1 MRLRPDVIVALAIV
15 LVLGFGAV
23 ILGSR
28 QAKTTDRD
36 RRASS
41 FVPGPQGARA
51 LADALDRLDVTVERF
66 RGRTAMLGELEEDE
80 IPLLMVLDPGMPFD
94 VLEATQLIRFVKEG
108 GHLLL
113 AGPGA
118 RAAMRCFGYV
128 LQGDRFVGTPRE
140 LSPLGGNVW
149 VDGPRTALWLTASGR
164 DAVVDSSG
172 LSDAL
177 VSRCDAPATEAVD
190 TLLMNADG
198 APVMLQLQVGASSVY
213 LASDAVIFINRSLR
227 DTEAGP
233 YVLALVAGRYPR
245 VVFEEHHHGFG
256 SGGSMTD
263 VVLEWMGR
271 SPWGWAV
278 WQILAVATVALVMA
292 AFRFGPAFPP
302 RGRSRR
308 SPLEHVRALSAALA
322 AARGHDVAVR
332 LMIEG
337 LRRRLSPRGQALRSD
352 VTPWVDRLAENV
364 RTTDSREA
372 VGTLQ
377 QLMRGSVRADGVLRA
392 ANAVEDVWQDL
403 RP

>member
-1 MRLRPDVIVALAIV
+1 MRLRPDVIAALAV
-15 LVLGFGAV
+15 VMVLGFGAV
-23 ILGSR
+23 ALGSR
-28 QAKTTDRD
+28 HAKTTDRD

-66 RGRTAMLGELEEDE
+66 RRRTAMLGDLAEGES
-80 IPLLMVLDPGMPFD
+80 PLLMVLDPGMPLD
-94 VLEATQLIRFVKEG
+94 VLDATRLAGLVQQG

-118 RAAMRCFGYV
+118 RAATRCFGYL
-128 LQGDRFVGTPRE
+128 LQGDRFMGTPRD
-140 LSPLGGNVW
+140 LSPFEGSTW
-149 VDGPRTALWLTASGR
+149 VDGPRTALWLTESE
-164 DAVVDSSG
+164 
-172 LSDAL
+172 LPDAL
-177 VSRCDAPATEAVD
+177 VNRCDAPAPDAVD
-190 TLLMNADG
+190 TLLVNSDG
-198 APVMLQLQVGASSVY
+198 ALVMLRLHLHGSSVY
-213 LASDAVIFINRSLR
+213 LASDAVVFTNRSLR
-227 DTEAGP
+227 YTEAGP
-233 YVLALVAGRYPR
+233 YVLALLAGRYPR
-245 VVFEEHHHGFG
+245 VVFDEYHHGFG
-256 SGGSMTD
+256 TGGSMTS
-263 VVLEWMGR
+263 VVLDWMGR
-271 SPWGWAV
+271 SPWGWAL
-278 WQILAVATVALVMA
+278 WQVLAVATVALVMA

-352 VTPWVDRLAENV
+352 VGPWVDGRAENV
-364 RTTDSREA
+364 RTPASREA
-372 VGTLQ
+372 VGTLR
-377 QLMRGSVRADGVLRA
+377 QLMRGPVEADGVLRA

>member
-1 MRLRPDVIVALAIV
+1 MRLRPDVIAALAIV

-28 QAKTTDRD
+28 HAKTTDSD

-41 FVPGPQGARA
+41 FVPGPQGVRA
-51 LADALDRLDVTVERF
+51 LAEALGRLDVTVERF
-66 RGRTAMLGELEEDE
+66 RRRTALLDDLAEGEA
-80 IPLLMVLDPGMPFD
+80 PLLMLLDPSMPLD
-94 VLEATQLIRFVKEG
+94 VLEATQLTRFVNQG

-118 RAAMRCFGYV
+118 RAATRCFGYV

-140 LSPLGGNVW
+140 LSPFGGDPW
-149 VDGPRTALWLTASGR
+149 VDGPRTALWLTASEGEV
-164 DAVVDSSG
+164 VVDSSG
-172 LSDAL
+172 LSDAF
-177 VSRCDAPATEAVD
+177 VSRCGMPMPDAVD
-190 TLLMNADG
+190 TLLVNADS
-198 APVMLQLQVGASSVY
+198 APVMLRLHVAGSSVY
-213 LASDAVIFINRSLR
+213 LASDAVVFTNRSLR

-233 YVLALVAGRYPR
+233 YLLALLAGRYPR
-245 VVFEEHHHGFG
+245 VVFDEYHHGFG
-256 SGGSMTD
+256 GGGSMMA
-263 VVLEWMGR
+263 VVLDWMKR
-271 SPWGWAV
+271 TPWGWAL
-278 WQILAVATVALVMA
+278 WQLLAVATVALAMA
-292 AFRFGPAFPP
+292 AFRFGPAFSPQ
-302 RGRSRR
+302 GRSRR

-352 VTPWVDRLAENV
+352 VVPWVDRLAENV
-364 RTTDSREA
+364 RTPASREA
-372 VGTLQ
+372 VHTLQ
-377 QLMRGSVRADGVLRA
+377 QLMRGPVRTDGVLRA

>member
-1 MRLRPDVIVALAIV
+1 MRLRPDVLAALAFV

-28 QAKTTDRD
+28 HAKTTDRD

-51 LADALDRLDVTVERF
+51 LADALGRLDVTVERF
-66 RGRTAMLGELEEDE
+66 RRRTAMLGDLTEGEA
-80 IPLLMVLDPGMPFD
+80 PLLMVLDPGMSLD
-94 VLEATQLIRFVKEG
+94 GLDATQLARFVKQG

-118 RAAMRCFGYV
+118 RTATRCFGYL

-140 LSPLGGNVW
+140 LAPFGGGPW
-149 VDGPRTALWLTASGR
+149 VAGPRTALWLTASEREG
-164 DAVVDSSG
+164 VVDSSG
-172 LSDAL
+172 LADAL
-177 VSRCDAPATEAVD
+177 VSRCDVATPDAVD
-190 TLLMNADG
+190 TLLVNADG
-198 APVMLQLQVGASSVY
+198 APVMLRLHMAGSSVY
-213 LASDAVIFINRSLR
+213 LASDAVVFTNRSLR

-233 YVLALVAGRYPR
+233 YVLALLAGRYPR
-245 VVFEEHHHGFG
+245 VVFEEYHHGFG
-256 SGGSMTD
+256 SGGSMTA
-263 VVLEWMGR
+263 VVLDWMRR
-271 SPWGWAV
+271 SPWGWAL
-278 WQILAVATVALVMA
+278 WQLLAVATVALAMA

-308 SPLEHVRALSAALA
+308 SPLEHVHALSAALA
-322 AARGHDVAVR
+322 AAKGHDVAVR

-352 VTPWVDRLAENV
+352 VVPWVDRLAKNV
-364 RTTDSREA
+364 RTPASREA
-372 VGTLQ
+372 VRTLQ
-377 QLMRGSVRADGVLRA
+377 QLMRGPVRTDGVLRA